1 MGRPRVYFE
10 LLIIAAMA
18 LQAGSRPGFAEA
30 SCSALGESAAFS
42 SALSLPPA
50 SNAPFAEIRTAI
62 AHGHSA
68 QAASLL
74 ANTPR
79 GTDQSLW
86 RAMLLLHTGK
96 TFASIRSLE
105 EASHY
110 KDNGMI
116 ETLLAVDYLL
126 LNQRQLTEQSIKK
139 ALALEPGNKLA
150 VYLQGRFNFVTHN
163 YSQAIEDFHSVLETE
178 RDDYRSLFY
187 LGFSEWRGGDA
198 TKAASSMRRA
208 LDTIQCLKINF
219 AMIPE
224 TLAQIELQ
232 NGELNKALGHA
243 DLALQ
248 MAVQSKDDEV
258 NPERASNILLLRG
271 KIHSALGSQQEAI
284 SDWRQALALDPG
296 FAECWYLLA
305 NIYRHRGETRLA
317 DEALNRFKA
326 LHEEL

>member
-1 MGRPRVYFE
+1 MCKPHVYFE
-10 LLIIAAMA
+10 LLFIAATA
-18 LQAGSRPGFAEA
+18 LQAGSRPALAEA
-30 SCSALGESAAFS
+30 SCSTLDASAAFS
-42 SALSLPPA
+42 STLSLPPA
-50 SNAPFAEIRTAI
+50 SSAPFVEIRAAI
-62 AHGHSA
+62 GQSHFE

-74 ANTPR
+74 ARTPR
-79 GTDQSLW
+79 GADQSLW
-86 RAMLLLHTGK
+86 RAMLLLHAGK

-110 KDNGMI
+110 KDNSMI

-150 VYLQGRFNFVTHN
+150 LYLRGRFNFVTHN
-163 YSQAIEDFHSVLETE
+163 YSQAIEDFRSVLVTE

-187 LGFSEWRGGDA
+187 IGFSEWRAGE
-198 TKAASSMRRA
+198 AAEAAVYMRRA
-208 LDTIQCLKINF
+208 LDNIECLKINF

-232 NGELNKALGHA
+232 NGELDKALGHA
-243 DLALQ
+243 DLALR
-248 MAVQSKDDEV
+248 MAIQSKDREG
-258 NPERASNILLLRG
+258 NSERASNILLLRG
-271 KIHSALGSQQEAI
+271 KIHSALGAQQEAI
-284 SDWRQALALDPG
+284 DDWRQALAVEPG

-317 DEALNRFKA
+317 DEALTRFKA